1 MKISFVL
8 IKPAIPENTGPPAR
22 AIKTIAYKNLSH
34 ANPLVISTAEPD
46 GSHTILMNQLPPTRR
61 HSSASLFWE

>member
-46 GSHTILMNQLPPTRR
+46 GSHTVFMNQLPPTRR